1 MEFGKILIVEDE
13 RSMNEILRMLL
24 EGEGYEVFSA
34 YDGKEGLEAVKKDIF
49 DIVLTD
55 IKMPLQTGFEVLKG
69 VKEQSPETI
78 VIMIT
83 AFGTTED
90 AIEAMKAGAY
100 DYINKP
106 FKIDEI
112 RLIIKK
118 ALEKR
123 RLSREVKNLKDQL
136 EGSYRFENIVG
147 KSKSMKDL
155 LMAVP
160 RVADSNSN
168 VLLTG
173 ETGCGKELL
182 AHAIHKL
189 SKRCANDFVAIN
201 CAALPEG
208 LLESELFG
216 HMRGSFTGASSNK
229 EGLFEVANAGTIF
242 LDEIGD
248 MPLSLQAKLLRVLED
263 GTFRRI
269 GGTKDLTTDVRVI
282 SATNKILKD
291 ESTAGRFRS
300 DLYYRLN
307 VIPLHI
313 PPLRSRRDDIPIL
326 IDHFLEKNNITGRKF
341 SNSAVDALM
350 KYSWPGNVR
359 ELENIID
366 RVLTFSEAE
375 TITEDELPAELKEQ
389 AISIEFPQEGV
400 FLDDI
405 LMDTEKLYLKKSL
418 EIAHG
423 NKTDAAKYL
432 NISFRQFR
440 HRLKKYGIE

>member
-1 MEFGKILIVEDE
+1 MEYGKILIVEDE
-13 RSMNEILRMLL
+13 KSMNEILRMLL
-24 EGEGYEVFSA
+24 EGEGYEVVSA
-34 YDGKEGLEAVKKDIF
+34 YDGREGLEAVKKDIF

-55 IKMPLQTGFEVLKG
+55 IKMPVQTGFEVLRE

-100 DYINKP
+100 DYVNKP

-123 RLSREVKNLKDQL
+123 HLSREVKNLKEQL
-136 EGSYRFENIVG
+136 DNSYRFENIIG
-147 KSKSMKDL
+147 KSKCMRDL

-160 RVADSNSN
+160 RVAESNSN

-189 SKRCANDFVAIN
+189 SKRADKDFVAIN

-216 HMRGSFTGASSNK
+216 HMKGSFTGASSNK
-229 EGLFEVANAGTIF
+229 EGLFEVANSGTMF

-248 MPLSLQAKLLRVLED
+248 MPLALQAKLLRVLED
-263 GTFRRI
+263 GTYRRI
-269 GGTKDLTTDVRVI
+269 GGTKDLKTDVRVI

-291 ESTAGRFRS
+291 ESATGRFRT

-307 VIPLHI
+307 VIPIHI
-313 PPLRSRRDDIPIL
+313 PPLRNRRDDIPIL
-326 IDHFLEKNNITGRKF
+326 LDYFLEKNNITNRRF
-341 SNSAVDALM
+341 SNDAIDALM

-366 RVLTFSEAE
+366 RVLTFSEKEIITAE
-375 TITEDELPAELKEQ
+375 ELPLELREQ
-389 AISIEFPQEGV
+389 LISVEFPPDGV

-405 LMDTEKLYLKKSL
+405 LMETEKLYLKKAL
-418 EIAHG
+418 ETAAG
-423 NKTDAAKYL
+423 NKTEAAKVL

-440 HRLKKYGIE
+440 HRLKKYGID